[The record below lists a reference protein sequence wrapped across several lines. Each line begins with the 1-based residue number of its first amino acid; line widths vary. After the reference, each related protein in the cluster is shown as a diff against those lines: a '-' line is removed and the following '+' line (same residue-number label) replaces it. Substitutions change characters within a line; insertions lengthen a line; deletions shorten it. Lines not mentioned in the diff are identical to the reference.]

1 MSDPE
6 PKIRC
11 PSCGTEEPSTGVY
24 CGNCGALLHSAVN
37 VVNNPTIPSGYGA
50 PNAPPVGVSEEI
62 PFTGYGGPVLHTPI
76 PPSPTPPRSG
86 QNQPTEYSD
95 QVIQYQYGPI
105 PPYPPPP
112 PSRSTPPPEY
122 RPTIPAYPP
131 PPPSRPTPPP
141 EYGPTIPVL
150 PPIGGNSRT
159 SGKWRLWVIVGSIIV
174 VVLGSI
180 VAGAVGFINHS
191 NYVTAQDA
199 TATAHAQATGAAV
212 AEATQTVSAMQTA
225 TVTANENPYD
235 TGSWH
240 VEFSDAL
247 TTPRYWQELKTP
259 NGGDCTF
266 VNSQYYRITELKPG
280 YNYTCEVQGT
290 STTYTDVTME
300 VNIDIL
306 QGDCGGFVLRDS
318 GTTNIAAYFVYIC
331 QNGAYELDKS
341 SNNGNSTAILTGSS
355 PTLSGSLGKSQV
367 VAVTM
372 IGNIINLFVNKNR
385 IFQHSDSTYT
395 QGWIGLVAVD
405 NYAPM
410 TQVAFSNVK
419 VWTPGAA

>member
-1 MSDPE
+1 MSDPA

-24 CGNCGALLHSAVN
+24 CGNCGALLQSAVH
-37 VVNNPTIPSGYGA
+37 VVNNATIPSGYGA

-76 PPSPTPPRSG
+76 PPLPTPPRSG
-86 QNQPTEYSD
+86 QNQPTEFSD
-95 QVIQYQYGPI
+95 QVVQYQYGPI

-112 PSRSTPPPEY
+112 PFGS
-122 RPTIPAYPP
+122 
-131 PPPSRPTPPP
+131 TPPP

-150 PPIGGNSRT
+150 TSTGGNSHK
-159 SGKWRLWVIVGSIIV
+159 SSKWRLWVIVGSIIV

-180 VAGAVGFINHS
+180 VAGAVGFINHN
-191 NYVTAQDA
+191 NYVTAQA
-199 TATAHAQATGAAV
+199 TATAHAQATTTAHAQATGTAV

-235 TGSWH
+235 NGSWH

-247 TTPRYWQELKTP
+247 TTPRYWQEIKTP
-259 NGGDCTF
+259 NSGDCTF

-280 YNYTCEVQGT
+280 YVYACEVQGT

-300 VNIDIL
+300 VNMDIL

-318 GTTNIAAYFVYIC
+318 GTTNFAAYFIYIC
-331 QNGAYELDKS
+331 QNGTYELDKA
-341 SNNGNSTAILTGSS
+341 SNGGSTAILTGSS
-355 PTLSGSLGKSQV
+355 PTLSGSLGKNQV
-367 VAVTM
+367 VAVTA
-372 IGNIINLFVNKNR
+372 IGNIITLFVNKTR
-385 IFQHSDSTYT
+385 IFQHADSTYT
-395 QGWIGLVAVD
+395 QGAIGLVVVD

-410 TQVAFSNVK
+410 TRVAFSNVK